1 MVGFIFPSQIIT
13 RASIYDHLVCDR
25 YCAKYFISINLIYDL
40 VTKQQQKLHFTQ
52 PNKLL
57 RQGATIVISIVVCQ

>member
-1 MVGFIFPSQIIT
+1 MFRPFCTLEQPLMAAFMFSSQIIT
-13 RASIYDHLVCDR
+13 SANICDHLVCDR

-40 VTKQQQKLHFTQ
+40 VTKQQQKPHFTQ

-57 RQGATIVISIVVCQ
+57 R